1 MLGHT
6 DVSKPKE
13 WTANASRLIFFLGA
27 NNVTDPTRRRAAPL
41 RFFGGAVFNL
51 TQALISP
58 SNPNEKFFDEILFIL
73 ERHSSPQSSQ
83 IVAQGCNFSDLE
95 IMLRD

>member
-1 MLGHT
+1 
-6 DVSKPKE
+6 
-13 WTANASRLIFFLGA
+13 
-27 NNVTDPTRRRAAPL
+27 L

-83 IVAQGCNFSDLE
+83 IKVGETISDFVADLFQVAQGCNFSDLE